1 MLGLNDRLK
10 IPDEVLTSKVGEEMI
25 LLNLQ
30 TGMYHSLNPVGTRF
44 VELLNDAS
52 RLNDVHQA
60 LLEEFEV
67 STTLLASDL
76 IKLSQ
81 EMLSKG
87 LLVKSD

>member
-1 MLGLNDRLK
+1 
-10 IPDEVLTSKVGEEMI
+10 
-25 LLNLQ
+25 
-30 TGMYHSLNPVGTRF
+30 
-44 VELLNDAS
+44 
-52 RLNDVHQA
+52 